1 MNISMSMTVRI
12 KRCPFNTGDYDFFLS
27 ELTFCI
33 FKFLY
38 LKIDGKKIFLEI
50 IVCETY
56 SQ

>member
-1 MNISMSMTVRI
+1 MSMTVRI